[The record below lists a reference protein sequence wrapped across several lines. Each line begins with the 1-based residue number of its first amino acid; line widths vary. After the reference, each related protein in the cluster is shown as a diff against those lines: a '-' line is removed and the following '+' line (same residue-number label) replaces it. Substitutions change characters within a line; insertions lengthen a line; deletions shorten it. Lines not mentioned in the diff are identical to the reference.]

1 MKTIYVNDAGRPT
14 ITTPQREPLVG
25 RDLYLFRQM
34 TGKDTSAARP
44 NDAPLVGRDLYLHR
58 QLHGYDETLLQQKL
72 MQTFGIKNAK
82 DLPKESESDEW
93 CRIVIAQGVWPP
105 KQNG

>member
-1 MKTIYVNDAGRPT
+1 MKTVYVNDNGRL
-14 ITTPQREPLVG
+14 PLGNMADAPLCGRALYLHRQLTG
-25 RDLYLFRQM
+25 RDTR
-34 TGKDTSAARP
+34 AARP

-58 QLHGYDETLLQQKL
+58 QMHGHDETLLQQKL

-105 KQNG
+105 KQ